1 MPDTDDSVQSHAR
14 PAMRCA
20 VVIPAYNEAA
30 TLRDVAAGALAQV
43 PRVIVV
49 DDGSPDGTAQAVSG
63 LPVTVL
69 RNAANQGK
77 AASLW
82 RGAQC
87 ALEAGVERIVTLDGD
102 GQHLPEEIPRLLEAA
117 ERYPERIVIGARSGD
132 ISAFPRSRYRA
143 NRVADFWI
151 SWAAGRPI
159 RDTQSGF
166 RVYPASLFRELR
178 VRHDKS
184 RSFVLE
190 SEILIEACR
199 AGYRIISVPVSAV
212 YGQRPRRSHFRPVL
226 DIARIVRMVALK
238 LLARG
243 MNPAGL
249 YRVLLHSPDE

>member
-1 MPDTDDSVQSHAR
+1 MSQINANVQRHTSRAAR
-14 PAMRCA
+14 YAI
-20 VVIPAYNEAA
+20 VIPAYNEAA
-30 TLRDVAAGALAQV
+30 TIRDVAARALAQV
-43 PRVIVV
+43 ERVIVV
-49 DDGSPDGTAQAVSG
+49 DDGSSDGTAQALSG

-69 RNAANQGK
+69 RNAGNQGK

-87 ALEAGVERIVTLDGD
+87 ALEQGAERIVTLDGD

-117 ERYPERIVIGARSGD
+117 ERCPECIVIGARSGD

-151 SWAAGRPI
+151 SWAAGRRL

-166 RVYPASLFRELR
+166 RVYPAPLFRELR

-199 AGYRIISVPVSAV
+199 AGHRCVSVPVSAV
-212 YGQRPRRSHFRPVL
+212 YGQRPRR
-226 DIARIVRMVALK
+226 
-238 LLARG
+238 
-243 MNPAGL
+243 
-249 YRVLLHSPDE
+249 